1 MYRYI
6 YINTNVFSNMYV
18 YTYVLAYRIYSRI
31 CVQVYENT
39 LPVLEERLNLYI
51 YMCELRTGYAHA
63 YVYKCILLGG
73 QLHGPHS

>member
-31 CVQVYENT
+31 CVQVYT
-39 LPVLEERLNLYI
+39 AGGSTTWAPQLEEDIYI
-51 YMCELRTGYAHA
+51 CLHIYIHTYER
-63 YVYKCILLGG
+63 ILC
-73 QLHGPHS
+73 QCSKRD